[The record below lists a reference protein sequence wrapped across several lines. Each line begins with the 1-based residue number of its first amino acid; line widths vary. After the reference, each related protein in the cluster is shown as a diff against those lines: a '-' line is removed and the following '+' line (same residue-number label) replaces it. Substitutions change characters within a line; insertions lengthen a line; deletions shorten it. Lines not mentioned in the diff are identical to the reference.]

1 MINDVDFNFMDE
13 SDILLINNGF
23 IDNAYIVKYNKEN
36 KNIITKNINISE
48 NDFKKI
54 NNIETHKDLFIR
66 FNKLKKDSSKKGNPE
81 IYNLKIKLCSL
92 FLNIIN
98 MERII
103 SININDLHKKW
114 YIEDN
119 INFCNLIK
127 DDNLGIKK
135 NKIDVSFKD
144 VEEKQ
149 NENMERLEI
158 LYNNIY
164 DNIDDN

>member
-1 MINDVDFNFMDE
+1 
-13 SDILLINNGF
+13 
-23 IDNAYIVKYNKEN
+23 
-36 KNIITKNINISE
+36 
-48 NDFKKI
+48 
-54 NNIETHKDLFIR
+54 
-66 FNKLKKDSSKKGNPE
+66 
-81 IYNLKIKLCSL
+81 
-92 FLNIIN
+92 